1 MRFDA
6 DTSRLILQNVERFC
20 RERVRARAAG
30 IDRDGQFPR
39 DLFSEAANLGL
50 FGLGIAEEYGGLG
63 RDLITPLLISER
75 LARESASF
83 ALIYNNTTDSTVPI
97 AECASEALRRRY
109 LPAIARGELIPCISI
124 TEPQGG
130 SDVAAMRTVARRH
143 GNAYVLSGRKAWC
156 SNAGVGDLF
165 TIFAKTDASAGNK
178 GISAFL
184 VPAKTAGLT
193 IGRPEEMI
201 GLRGSPIAELILEDV
216 QVPAEN
222 LLGQEGDGFRI
233 AMLTLDESRL
243 HCAAMALGVATRA
256 AEIALDYARQR
267 EQFGQ
272 PIVRHQGIHFILA
285 DMATQLAAARSLW
298 QAAARKLL
306 AEHTREA
313 STYAG
318 MTKLYCSD
326 LCMKITVDAVQVLGA
341 NGLSRPYEVERL
353 MRDAK
358 AFQIFDGTSQIQRSM
373 IGRYLDRQGLPFGYL
388 EA

>member
-1 MRFDA
+1 MPFDA
-6 DTSRLILQNVERFC
+6 ETSRLILQNVERFC
-20 RERVRARAAG
+20 RERVRPRAAQ
-30 IDRDGQFPR
+30 IDHDGGFPR
-39 DLFSEAANLGL
+39 DLFAEAAGLGL

-63 RDLITPLLISER
+63 RDVVTPLLISER
-75 LARESASF
+75 LARESATF
-83 ALIYNNTTDSTVPI
+83 ALIFNNTTDSTVPI
-97 AECASEALRRRY
+97 AECAGETLRRRY
-109 LPAIARGELIPCISI
+109 LPAIAKGALIPCISI

-130 SDVAAMRTVARRH
+130 SDVAAIRTTAQRR
-143 GNAYVLSGRKAWC
+143 GASYVLSGRKAWC

-165 TIFAKTDASAGNK
+165 TIFAKTDPDAGHK

-184 VPAKTAGLT
+184 VPARTRGLT
-193 IGRPEEMI
+193 IGRAEDLI
-201 GLRGSPIAELILEDV
+201 GLRGSPIAELILDDV
-216 QVPAEN
+216 EIPAEN
-222 LLGQEGDGFRI
+222 LLGREGEGFRI

-256 AEIALDYARQR
+256 AELALEYARQR

-272 PIVRHQGIHFILA
+272 PIARHQGVQFILA

-298 QAAARKLL
+298 QTATRKLI
-306 AEHTREA
+306 ADHTREA
-313 STYAG
+313 STFAG
-318 MTKLYCSD
+318 MAKLYCSD

-373 IGRYLDRQGLPFGYL
+373 IGRYLDKRGLPFGYL